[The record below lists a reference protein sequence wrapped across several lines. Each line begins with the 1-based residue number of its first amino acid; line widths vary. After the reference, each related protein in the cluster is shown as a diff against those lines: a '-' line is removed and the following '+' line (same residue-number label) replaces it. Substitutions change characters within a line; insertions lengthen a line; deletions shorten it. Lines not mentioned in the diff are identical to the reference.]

1 MIYVHS
7 LGRALRFYPGRAAL
21 TRDGRILTFRELGTR
36 VGGIAATLTG
46 QGFRVGDRLALL
58 LPNGPDYI
66 ELVYACSL
74 LGVIAVPLN
83 TRLSTKEI
91 DDVLEDAHPHGIVR
105 HSSLAVPGVKLSWQL
120 VIDEEPIPIRS
131 NPAPKIFF
139 DPEAVLGLIYTS
151 GTTGQPKGVMVTH
164 ANILAD
170 VHNFNYWMRYTEGGI
185 YLHAAPIFHIA
196 DFPSMFAAP
205 AFGASQIA
213 IPKFSAQT
221 FCETVAREHVTHTVL
236 VPTMINLIT
245 QFLDAKKNDATKYD
259 LSSLQVLAYGGSPMA
274 PELVHRTRELL
285 PKVKL
290 IQVYGLSETGFLT
303 GLQDQEHTEDEL
315 MSCGRPCPGV
325 DLQVT
330 DSSGKPV
337 EPGQAGEL
345 VARGA
350 NVMRGYWAN
359 PAATAKTFRDGFF
372 RTGDIGSQDAAGYF
386 YIMDRLKDMIVSGG
400 ENVYSGEVEAVIY
413 EHPAVREVA
422 VFGIPDP
429 QWGELVMA
437 CVVLKPGA
445 VLTSDD
451 LIAFCRQSLATYKL
465 PRRIEFTETDLP
477 KSSSGKVLK
486 KTLRERFWMHQ
497 QRAVS

>member
-21 TRDGRILTFRELGTR
+21 ARDGRLLTFRELHTR
-36 VGGIAATLTG
+36 VEGIAATLHSH
-46 QGFRVGDRLALL
+46 GFGAGDRLALL

-66 ELVYACSL
+66 ELMYACSL

-91 DDVLEDAHPHGIVR
+91 DRVLEDARPRGIVR
-105 HSSLAVPGVKLSWQL
+105 HSSLAVPAVQLSWQQ
-120 VIDEEPIPIRS
+120 VIDEQPLPIS
-131 NPAPKIFF
+131 ADPAPKLFY
-139 DPEAVLGLIYTS
+139 DPEAILGLIYTS

-164 ANILAD
+164 SNILAD
-170 VHNFNYWMRYTEGGI
+170 IHNFNYWMRYTEGGI

-205 AFGASQIA
+205 AFGASQIT

-221 FCETVAREHVTHTVL
+221 FCETVEREHVTHTVL
-236 VPTMINLIT
+236 VPTMINLVT
-245 QFLDAKKNDATKYD
+245 QFLDAGKYD

-274 PELVHRTRELL
+274 PELVLRTRELL

-303 GLQDQEHTEDEL
+303 GLQDCEHTGDKL
-315 MSCGRPCPGV
+315 TSCGRPCPGV
-325 DLQVT
+325 DLLVT
-330 DSSGKPV
+330 DTWGKQV
-337 EPGQAGEL
+337 DPGQSGEL

-350 NVMRGYWAN
+350 NVMRGYWN
-359 PAATAKTFRDGFF
+359 SPEATTEAFRDGFF
-372 RTGDIGSQDAAGYF
+372 RTGDIGYQDTAGYV
-386 YIMDRLKDMIVSGG
+386 YILDRLKDMIVTGG

-422 VFGIPDP
+422 VFGVPDA

-437 CVVLKPGA
+437 CVALKPDTT
-445 VLTSDD
+445 LTADE
-451 LIAFCRQSLATYKL
+451 LVAFCRRSLASYKL
-465 PRRIEFTETDLP
+465 PRRVEFLETDLP

-486 KTLRERFWMHQ
+486 KSLRERFWTHQ

>member
-21 TRDGRILTFRELGTR
+21 ARDGRPLTFRELHTR
-36 VGGIAATLTG
+36 VEGIAATLASH
-46 QGFRVGDRLALL
+46 GFGAGDRLALL

-66 ELVYACSL
+66 ELIYACSM

-83 TRLSTKEI
+83 TRLSTTEI
-91 DDVLEDAHPHGIVR
+91 DRVLEDARPHGIVR
-105 HSSLAVPGVKLSWQL
+105 HSSLAVPQVQLSWQR
-120 VIDEEPIPIRS
+120 VIDQEPLPVSGDLVR
-131 NPAPKIFF
+131 KIFYE
-139 DPEAVLGLIYTS
+139 PEAVLGLIYTS

-164 ANILAD
+164 ENVLAD
-170 VHNFNYWMRYTEGGI
+170 IHNFNYWMRYTEGGT

-196 DFPSMFAAP
+196 DFPSIFAAP
-205 AFGASQIA
+205 AFGASQII
-213 IPKFSAQT
+213 IPKFSAQK

-245 QFLDAKKNDATKYD
+245 QFPDARKYD

-285 PKVKL
+285 PNVKL

-303 GLQDQEHTEDEL
+303 GLQDHEHTEGKL

-330 DSSGKPV
+330 DTSGRQDD
-337 EPGQAGEL
+337 PGQAGEL
-345 VARGA
+345 IVRGA
-350 NVMRGYWAN
+350 NVMRGYWDN
-359 PAATAKTFRDGFF
+359 PEETAKALRDGFF
-372 RTGDIGSQDAAGYF
+372 RTGDIGQQDTAGYF
-386 YIMDRLKDMIVSGG
+386 YILDRLKDMIVTGG

-413 EHPAVREVA
+413 GHPAVREAA
-422 VFGIPDP
+422 VFGVPDS

-437 CVVLKPGA
+437 CVVLKPDA
-445 VLTSDD
+445 TLTADD
-451 LIAFCRQSLATYKL
+451 LVAFCRRSLASYKV
-465 PRRIEFTETDLP
+465 PRRIEFSDTDLP

-486 KTLRERFWMHQ
+486 KTLRERFWTHQ
-497 QRAVS
+497 ERAVS